1 MSNFK
6 KILLTAAIL
15 AGPTACTWVTLD
27 QQAVAVRL
35 MPASAVADC
44 KRIGST
50 TSTTKATIGPFERG
64 RRKVQTELLTLA
76 RNSAASMGGNALTEN
91 GPMKNGKQTFTV
103 YKCDRQGEA
112 GSQ

>member
-1 MSNFK
+1 MSNIK
-6 KILLTAAIL
+6 KILLAAIIL
-15 AGPTACTWVTLD
+15 IGPTACTWVTLD

-35 MPASAVADC
+35 VPAGSVTNC

-50 TSTTKATIGPFERG
+50 TSRTKATIGPFQRG

-76 RNSAASMGGNALTEN
+76 RNSAASMGGNTLTEN
-91 GPMKNGKQTFTV
+91 GPMKNGEQTFTV